1 VGRLG
6 ADVDVL
12 DLAEVGLGALELER
26 VPELVLGGD
35 VQGPLGE
42 RPDIRVTSKIND
54 SKLKVSKSTS
64 ISTQIISWRSWSKA
78 WTKMR

>member
-42 RPDIRVTSKIND
+42 RPDLERQPLHRAIAEKTAVIIKTTKPNINTLLPPPNTS
-54 SKLKVSKSTS
+54 
-64 ISTQIISWRSWSKA
+64 
-78 WTKMR
+78 